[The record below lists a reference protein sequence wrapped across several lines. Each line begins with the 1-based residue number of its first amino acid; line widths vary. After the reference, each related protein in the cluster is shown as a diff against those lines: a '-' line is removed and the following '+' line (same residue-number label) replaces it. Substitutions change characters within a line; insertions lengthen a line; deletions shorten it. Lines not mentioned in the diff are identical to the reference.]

1 MTNAPVERTDE
12 NRFLFVQFFKLPCKN
27 IVNSCNFGNMTDQL
41 LHKIGLTLIPSV
53 GDVLGK
59 KLVAYCGGPEAV
71 FLEKRKSLEKIP
83 GIGLLTLNN
92 ILNQKVL
99 KRAEEEISFIE
110 KNKIKPLFYLDKEY
124 PKRLQHCAD
133 SPMLLYNLGKA
144 DLNQQ
149 RIVGIVGTRSAT
161 EYGKKI
167 CEQLIDGLAADNV
180 MIVSGLAY
188 GIDSI
193 AHRSALKCG
202 LPTIGVLAHGL
213 DRIYPNVNRGMAERM
228 LENGGLLTEFMSNTI
243 PDREN
248 FPRRNRIVAGMIDA
262 LVVVESA
269 KRGGAL
275 ITADIANSY
284 NRDVFAF
291 PGRIGDLYSEG
302 CNYFIRTNRAVLIE
316 SADDIRYIMRWD
328 SPKGSKNVQKK
339 LFRDFS
345 EDENKILGVFGQ
357 EKESTIDEIMVKSQL
372 PVSTIAGCLLTLEF
386 DGIISAL
393 PGKRYKLL

>member
-1 MTNAPVERTDE
+1 
-12 NRFLFVQFFKLPCKN
+12 LFFQFIIFFDKN
-27 IVNSCNFGNMTDQL
+27 ILNSCNFGIMADQL
-41 LHKIGLTLIPSV
+41 RYKIGLTLIPGV

-83 GIGLLTLNN
+83 GIGIQTISS
-92 ILNQKVL
+92 ILNHSVL
-99 KRAEEEISFIE
+99 QRADEEIVFIE

-133 SPMLLYNLGKA
+133 SPLLVYYLGSA

-161 EYGKKI
+161 DYGKKI
-167 CEQLIDGLAADNV
+167 CEQFIEGLMSENV

-188 GIDSI
+188 GIDSC
-193 AHRSALKCG
+193 AHRAAVKYG
-202 LPTIGVLAHGL
+202 LETIGVLAHGL
-213 DRIYPNVNRGMAERM
+213 DRIYPDLNRGLAERM
-228 LENGGLLTEFMSNTI
+228 LENGGLITEFMSNTN

-248 FPRRNRIVAGMIDA
+248 FPRRNRIVAGMVDA

-291 PGRIGDLYSEG
+291 PGRVGDMYSEG

-316 SADDIRYIMRWD
+316 NVDDLRYIMGWD
-328 SPKGSKNVQKK
+328 KLSNQQSIQTK
-339 LFRDFS
+339 LFRDFT
-345 EDENKILGVFGQ
+345 EDEAIILKTFGDD
-357 EKESTIDEIMVKSQL
+357 KETTIDKIMIHSQM
-372 PVSTIAGCLLTLEF
+372 PVSKIASCLLTLEF

>member
-1 MTNAPVERTDE
+1 
-12 NRFLFVQFFKLPCKN
+12 
-27 IVNSCNFGNMTDQL
+27 MTDQL
-41 LHKIGLTLIPSV
+41 LYKIGLTLIPGV
-53 GDVLGK
+53 GDILGK

-83 GIGLLTLNN
+83 GIGSQTLMS
-92 ILNQKVL
+92 ILNHKVL
-99 KRAEEEISFIE
+99 HRAEEELLFIE
-110 KNKIKPLFYLDKEY
+110 KNKIAALFYLDKEY
-124 PKRLQHCAD
+124 PKRLQHCSD
-133 SPMLLYNLGKA
+133 GPLLVYYLGNA

-149 RIVGIVGTRSAT
+149 RIIGVVGTRNAT
-161 EYGKKI
+161 EYGKKL
-167 CEQLIDGLAADNV
+167 CEQFIDALQSDNV

-188 GIDSI
+188 GIDSC
-193 AHRSALKCG
+193 AHRAAVKCS

-213 DRIYPNVNRGMAERM
+213 DRIYPHLNRNLAERM
-228 LENGGLLTEFMSNTI
+228 LENGGLITEFLSNTN

-248 FPRRNRIVAGMIDA
+248 FPRRNRIVAGMVDA

-316 SADDIRYIMRWD
+316 SADDIRYIMGWD
-328 SPKGSKNVQKK
+328 KLNGIKTVQTK

-345 EDENKILGVFGQ
+345 EEEETILQTFGQ
-357 EKESTIDEIMVKSQL
+357 EKQTTIDEIMIRSQM
-372 PVSTIAGCLLTLEF
+372 PVSKIAACLLTLEF